1 MAKEKSI
8 SIPLPRENHLLFGHA
23 AAQAQFL
30 QEAERGLLHH
40 AYLMS
45 GPKGIGKATLAYRF
59 ARHILSRG
67 AVSRAPVVAE
77 PDSFSLFG
85 DLEPAPVAAP
95 IAHENSLDMDPD
107 SALFRRIAGGT
118 HTDLLTIAPAYDA
131 KKMVE
136 KDNISVDDARKVPEF
151 LSLTP
156 AEGDWRVVIIDAVDQ
171 LNVNAAN
178 ALLKILEEPP
188 ARAILFLICHKPGGI
203 LPTIRSRCRSFAL
216 NAPSKAE
223 FEQVLGSI
231 ATSIMLHE
239 YDGLYA
245 LSNGSPGYAITL
257 HTSDGIG
264 IYRQWLD
271 ALQPTATPE
280 QRNKFASFC
289 AAQKSPE
296 IWRAILHGWHTS
308 ITRINLWPHVG
319 AGQWIIDGEGDKL
332 AAIAAPLSPKL
343 RERWAAQAAELLTT
357 TDVFN
362 LDKRQTMNMLL
373 SPTLLEAVA

>member
-8 SIPLPRENHLLFGHA
+8 PIPAPRENPLLFGHA
-23 AAQAQFL
+23 AAQTQFL

-45 GPKGIGKATLAYRF
+45 GAKGIGKATLAYRF
-59 ARHILSRG
+59 ARYILSRG
-67 AVSRAPVVAE
+67 AVARAPVVE
-77 PDSFSLFG
+77 DSFSLFG
-85 DLEPAPVAAP
+85 DPAPAPIHAP
-95 IAHENSLDMDPD
+95 IAHSKPLEMEADAP
-107 SALFRRIAGGT
+107 LFRRIAGGT

-136 KDNISVDDARKVPEF
+136 KEAISVDDARKVPEF

-156 AEGDWRVVIIDAVDQ
+156 AEGDWRVVIVDAVDQ
-171 LNVNAAN
+171 LNTNAAN

-203 LPTIRSRCRSFAL
+203 LPTIRSRCRSFGL
-216 NAPSKAE
+216 TAPSKPE
-223 FEQVLGSI
+223 FDQTLAAI
-231 ATSIMLHE
+231 APSIMLHE

-245 LSNGSPGYAITL
+245 LANGSPGYAITL
-257 HTSDGIG
+257 HVSDGIG
-264 IYRQWLD
+264 IYRQWLE

-280 QRNKFASFC
+280 QRTKFASFC

-296 IWRAILHGWHTS
+296 TWRSILHGWHTA

-319 AGQWIIDGEGDKL
+319 AGQWIIDGEGALL
-332 AAIAAPLSPKL
+332 AAIAEPLSPRL
-343 RERWAAQAAELLTT
+343 RAQWQASAAELLTT

-362 LDKRQTMNMLL
+362 LEKRQTIQMLL
-373 SPTLLEAVA
+373 APALLEMVA

>member
-1 MAKEKSI
+1 MAKEKTI

-23 AAQAQFL
+23 AAQAQFV

-59 ARHILSRG
+59 ARYILSRG
-67 AVSRAPVVAE
+67 AVSRAPVAA
-77 PDSFSLFG
+77 DSFSLF
-85 DLEPAPVAAP
+85 DEPALPQSP
-95 IAHENSLDMDPD
+95 IPNPQSLDMSPE
-107 SALFRRIAGGT
+107 SPLFRRIAGGT

-131 KKMVE
+131 KKQVE
-136 KDNISVDDARKVPEF
+136 KDSISVDDARKVPEF

-156 AEGDWRVVIIDAVDQ
+156 AEGDWRVVIVDAVDQ
-171 LNVNAAN
+171 LNANAAN

-203 LPTIRSRCRSFAL
+203 LPTIRSRCRNFAL
-216 NAPSKAE
+216 TAPSKAE
-223 FEQVLGSI
+223 FEQTLGSI
-231 ATSIMLHE
+231 APSIMLHE
-239 YDGLYA
+239 VDGLYA

-257 HTSDGIG
+257 HASDGIS
-264 IYRQWLD
+264 IYRQWLE
-271 ALQPTATPE
+271 ALQPTATAE

-296 IWRAILHGWHTS
+296 IWRSILHGWNTA

-319 AGQWIIDGEGDKL
+319 ADQWILDGEGGML
-332 AAIAAPLSPKL
+332 AAIAESLSPRQ
-343 RERWAAQAAELLTT
+343 REQWHAQASQLLTT

-373 SPTLLEAVA
+373 APQLLAMIA